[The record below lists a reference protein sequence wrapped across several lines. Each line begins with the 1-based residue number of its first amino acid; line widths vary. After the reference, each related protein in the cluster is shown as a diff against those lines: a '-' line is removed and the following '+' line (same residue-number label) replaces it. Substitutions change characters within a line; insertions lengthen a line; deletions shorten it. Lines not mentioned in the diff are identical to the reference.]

1 MKSLLEIL
9 SIPSLYENGKSLLL
23 KGRQFIRPSLSFKEE
38 ILIQM
43 RKELKD
49 EIAKIPV
56 TTIIHKETVVND
68 SLGKSTSESVVTILG
83 ATAGLVALGIGYS
96 NTYELNASHERE
108 RLLKDEKIVLSNANK
123 ELIARIE
130 DLEKKRFWFS
140 SK

>member
-9 SIPSLYENGKSLLL
+9 SIPSLYENGKSLFL
-23 KGRQFIRPSLSFKEE
+23 KGRQFIRPTLSFKEE
-38 ILIQM
+38 ILVQM

-68 SLGKSTSESVVTILG
+68 SLGKATSESVVTILG
-83 ATAGLVALGIGYS
+83 ATAGLVALGIAYS